1 MIMATQTPEVLVVGL
16 GAMGAATAYQ
26 LAKRGIKVVGIDR
39 FTPPHIYG
47 STHGETRITR
57 QAIGEGAQ
65 FVPLALRSHQLW
77 REIEAETGADLLNQC
92 GGIIITRA
100 GARGQWHGQVDFLGT
115 TIRAAEAFGIPHQQ
129 LDAAQIAARFPQ
141 FILQGDETG
150 YLEPGAGYLNPEACV
165 SAQLTLAGRNGA
177 DLYFGETVIS
187 VVTENGKTIVTTDR
201 ARYAAG
207 TTVICAGAWIPQL
220 VPPLSPMLTVS
231 RQVLAWFQLDD
242 DVQSPW
248 RRSAVGGGA
257 HGAHGAGVPVYIWQ
271 WGGKVEQTSYGF
283 PPVNG
288 ADSIKIGIEQQMT
301 ATDPD
306 HVQRE
311 VGKDEIDA
319 IYAEHIDG
327 KFRGVT
333 SNCIRAVTCLYTS
346 TSNANFVIDRLPHQ
360 PDTIVVSACSGH
372 GFKHSA
378 AIGEAVAEMVVAQQT
393 PEVLRAF
400 VWPHLPSAS

>member
-1 MIMATQTPEVLVVGL
+1 MNMAAQTPEVLVVGL

-26 LAKRGIKVVGIDR
+26 LAKCGIKVVGIDR
-39 FTPPHIYG
+39 FTPPHIHG

-77 REIEAETGADLLNQC
+77 REIEAETGMNLLNQC

-100 GARGQWHGQVDFLGT
+100 GERGQWHGQVDFLGT
-115 TIRAAEAFGIPHQQ
+115 TIRAAESFGIAHQQ
-129 LDAAQIAARFPQ
+129 LDATAIAACFPQ
-141 FILQGDETG
+141 FILQGDEGG
-150 YLEPGAGYLNPEACV
+150 YYEPGAGYLNPEACV

-177 DLYFGETVIS
+177 ELRFGEMVVS
-187 VVTENGKTIVTTDR
+187 VATENGKTIVTTNR
-201 ARYAAG
+201 ARYSAG

-248 RRSAVGGGA
+248 RRSAADGGA
-257 HGAHGAGVPVYIWQ
+257 QVGGVPVYIWQ
-271 WGGKVEQTSYGF
+271 WGRKVEQTSYGF

-288 ADSIKIGIEQQMT
+288 ADSIKIGIEQQIT
-301 ATDPD
+301 ATNPD
-306 HVQRE
+306 QVQRE

-346 TSNANFVIDRLPHQ
+346 TADANFVIDRLPHQ

-378 AIGEAVAEMVVAQQT
+378 AIGEAVAEMMIHQKT
-393 PEVLRAF
+393 PDVLRAF
-400 VWPHLPSAS
+400 VWPQMTPAA

>member
-1 MIMATQTPEVLVVGL
+1 MNMATQTPEVLVVGL

-39 FTPPHIYG
+39 FTPPHIHG

-92 GGIIITRA
+92 GGIIITHA
-100 GARGQWHGQVDFLGT
+100 GERGQWHGQVDFLGT
-115 TIRAAEAFGIPHQQ
+115 TIRAAESFGIAHQQ
-129 LDAAQIAARFPQ
+129 LDAAAIAARFPQ
-141 FILQGDETG
+141 FILQGDESG

-165 SAQLTLAGRNGA
+165 SAQLLLAGRHGA
-177 DLYFGETVIS
+177 NLSFGETVVS
-187 VVTENGKTIVTTDR
+187 VTTKNGKTIVTTDR
-201 ARYAAG
+201 AQYSAG
-207 TTVICAGAWIPQL
+207 TTIICAGAWIPQL
-220 VPPLSPMLTVS
+220 VPSLSPMLTVS

-257 HGAHGAGVPVYIWQ
+257 RGGGVPVYIWQ
-271 WGGKVEQTSYGF
+271 WGRKVEQTSYGF
-283 PPVNG
+283 PPVAG
-288 ADSIKIGIEQQMT
+288 ADSIKIGIEQQVT

-306 HVQRE
+306 HVRRE
-311 VGKDEIDA
+311 VSQAEINA

-327 KFRGVT
+327 KYRGVT

-346 TSNANFVIDRLPHQ
+346 TANANFVIDRLPHQ
-360 PDTIVVSACSGH
+360 QDTIVVSACSGH

-400 VWPHLPSAS
+400 AWPHLLSAA